1 MTSILTKE
9 QYEALKKGE
18 TVNTKHLG
26 VPITITSPNPNT
38 TDEELHE
45 ITELIRKNIIRE
57 LARTNRQEL

>member
-9 QYEALKKGE
+9 QYEVLKKGE

-26 VPITITSPNPNT
+26 VPITTTSPNPNT